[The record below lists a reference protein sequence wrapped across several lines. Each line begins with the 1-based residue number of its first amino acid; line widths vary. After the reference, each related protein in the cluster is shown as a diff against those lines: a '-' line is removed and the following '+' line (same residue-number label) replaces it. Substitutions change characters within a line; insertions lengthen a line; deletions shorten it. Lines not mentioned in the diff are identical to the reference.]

1 MSPLNIYTEET
12 DEIISTWSVSKDD
25 EMKTVL
31 WRHLASLEG
40 YEHKPRQTED
50 SEFVRKRDERVICQR
65 ELKQIKSFQ
74 HVTKIYL
81 QSQRKKRPKL
91 TSRWKVKILINLK

>member
-12 DEIISTWSVSKDD
+12 DEIISTWFVFCQSKDD

-31 WRHLASLEG
+31 WRHHASLEG

-50 SEFVRKRDERVICQR
+50 SEFVRERER
-65 ELKQIKSFQ
+65 E
-74 HVTKIYL
+74 
-81 QSQRKKRPKL
+81 
-91 TSRWKVKILINLK
+91 